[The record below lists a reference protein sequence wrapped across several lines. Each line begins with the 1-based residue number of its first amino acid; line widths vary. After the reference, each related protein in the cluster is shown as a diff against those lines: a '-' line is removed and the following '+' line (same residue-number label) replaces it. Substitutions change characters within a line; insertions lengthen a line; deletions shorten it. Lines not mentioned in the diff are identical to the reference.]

1 MICERMCWERGCA
14 CYDDRVDKDAVEVR
28 AIDWVDLTEADVEKI
43 KGFYSQASFETIVRA
58 VIAAFKEKNK

>member
-58 VIAAFKEKNK
+58 VITAFKEKNK